1 MGRRTS
7 VLDQFV
13 TCEVAS
19 MGQHKKPELTK
30 YFDENIYKKKA
41 LQAAVELGY
50 DESVIDQ
57 IQKAETE
64 PKIQQ
69 IMTTAR
75 QNKE

>member
-1 MGRRTS
+1 MDRY
-7 VLDQFV
+7 
-13 TCEVAS
+13 
-19 MGQHKKPELTK
+19 KKPELTK

>member
-1 MGRRTS
+1 MGRY
-7 VLDQFV
+7 
-13 TCEVAS
+13 
-19 MGQHKKPELTK
+19 KKPELTEH
-30 YFDENIYKKKA
+30 FDENTYKKKA

-75 QNKE
+75 QRKEHI

>member
-1 MGRRTS
+1 MGRY
-7 VLDQFV
+7 
-13 TCEVAS
+13 
-19 MGQHKKPELTK
+19 KKLELTE
-30 YFDENIYKKKA
+30 YFDENTYKKKA
-41 LQAAVELGY
+41 LQAAVDLGY
-50 DESVIDQ
+50 DESVVDQ

>member
-1 MGRRTS
+1 MGRY
-7 VLDQFV
+7 
-13 TCEVAS
+13 
-19 MGQHKKPELTK
+19 KKPELTE